1 MAHRPKIAMIG
12 AGSVVFAQRL
22 LGDIMSWPELKQPH
36 LALMDID
43 ADRLAVAER
52 MAQKVAAAVGA
63 EPKITAHRT
72 RRPALDGA
80 DYVIN
85 TIQVGGF
92 PATKIDF
99 DIPRKYGLL
108 QTIADTN
115 GIAGVFRGL
124 RTIPVVLKMAQEME
138 ELCPRA
144 LLINYANPM
153 AMVCW
158 AVLRA
163 TKIETI
169 GLCHSI
175 QGTAGLLSRYMGIPF
190 EDLVY
195 EAAGINH
202 TNFYLKLEY
211 QGKDAYPR
219 LRRAMQKPEIW
230 ETNPVRFEVMK
241 RLGYFVSESSEHFAE
256 YVPWFIRSDRPDL
269 IDHFRIP
276 LDEYISRCIN
286 QDKRWKQTR
295 REMFS
300 EKPLSVKRSSEYCG
314 YILHAHQTGEPAVVY
329 GNVLNAGL
337 ITNLQQGC
345 CVEVP
350 CLVDRN
356 GIQPSHVGELPP
368 QLAAVI
374 RNIVNVH
381 ELAIEGYFQRR
392 KDHIYQAAIMDPH
405 ASAELTLDETY
416 ALVDDLFKA
425 HGRAVPALR

>member
-138 ELCPRA
+138 EVCPRA

>member
-138 ELCPRA
+138 EVCPRA

-337 ITNLQQGC
+337 ITNIQQGC

>member
-1 MAHRPKIAMIG
+1 MAHRPKIAMVG

-138 ELCPRA
+138 EVCPRA